1 MTFPSGLHT
10 GGKTIPFPCPPR
22 STPASHGGLCNVP
35 LETRY
40 CSLHNTCVFSLFYFS
55 IINES
60 LQKQEEELKRVSAS
74 LFLDVFSLL
83 PDDDDHRR
91 RRRRRRRHSTAS
103 FSITLNVQTLTF
115 STP

>member
-1 MTFPSGLHT
+1 
-10 GGKTIPFPCPPR
+10 
-22 STPASHGGLCNVP
+22 
-35 LETRY
+35 
-40 CSLHNTCVFSLFYFS
+40 VFFICFFFFS
-55 IINES
+55 ITNES

-91 RRRRRRRHSTAS
+91 RRSRRHSTAS
-103 FSITLNVQTLTF
+103 CSITLNVQTLTF

>member
-10 GGKTIPFPCPPR
+10 GGKTIPFPSPPR
-22 STPASHGGLCNVP
+22 STPASHGVLCNVP
-35 LETRY
+35 VETRY
-40 CSLHNTCVFSLFYFS
+40 YSLHNTCVFSLFFFS
-55 IINES
+55 ITNES
-60 LQKQEEELKRVSAS
+60 LQKQEELKRVSAS

-91 RRRRRRRHSTAS
+91 RHSTAS

>member
-1 MTFPSGLHT
+1 MEKLSRFRPLPDPRLPPMVGCAMCHL
-10 GGKTIPFPCPPR
+10 KLDTIVFT
-22 STPASHGGLCNVP
+22 TPVFFLC
-35 LETRY
+35 
-40 CSLHNTCVFSLFYFS
+40 FFFS
-55 IINES
+55 ITNES

-91 RRRRRRRHSTAS
+91 RRHSTAS
-103 FSITLNVQTLTF
+103 SSITLNVQNLTF